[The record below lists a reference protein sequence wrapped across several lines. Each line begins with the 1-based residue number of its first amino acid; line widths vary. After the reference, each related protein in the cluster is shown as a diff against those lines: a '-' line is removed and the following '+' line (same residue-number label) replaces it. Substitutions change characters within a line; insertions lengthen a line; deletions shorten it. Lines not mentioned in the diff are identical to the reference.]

1 MNLISHIRRLTVLVA
16 ALGLILL
23 QTAPLAAALYE
34 DDVSTGEY
42 LYLKGMVRTISVAD
56 RSLVIEKT
64 KGPRVTIRVNPATE
78 FEGVGKLE
86 DLQAMQ
92 IIKVWYR
99 PDQDG
104 NLGLKILRLPDL
116 GC

>member
-1 MNLISHIRRLTVLVA
+1 MNLISRIRRLTVLFA

-23 QTAPLAAALYE
+23 QTGPLAAALYE

-56 RSLVIEKT
+56 RSVVIEQT
-64 KGPRVTIRVNPATE
+64 KGPRVTIRVTPDTE
-78 FEGVGKLE
+78 FQGVHKLE
-86 DLQAMQ
+86 ELKARQV
-92 IIKVWYR
+92 IKVWYR
-99 PDQDG
+99 PDQGG

>member
-16 ALGLILL
+16 ALGLFLL

-56 RSLVIEKT
+56 RSVVLEQA
-64 KGPRVTIRVNPATE
+64 KGPRVTIRVTPDTE
-78 FEGVGKLE
+78 LEGIGKLE
-86 DLQAMQ
+86 DLQARQ